1 MTLTM
6 LAVPTGSI
14 LEQFRRAAKT
24 SNQGVSA
31 RRVPQLPQKTS
42 EERSCFPQFAQ
53 TRLRAAGARAAV
65 PGAGGWMGL
74 PQREQNFSFGSEPL
88 PQLEQA
94 QPVRMNLA
102 NRAPIPSGPGPA
114 AEAGADAGA
123 GDGAA
128 GGAGATGGA
137 GAAGYCGTGGRCAVG
152 AAGACV
158 GTAFLA
164 CARDWS

>member
-6 LAVPTGSI
+6 LATATGSI
-14 LEQFRRAAKT
+14 LEHFRRAAKT

-42 EERSCFPQFAQ
+42 DERSCFPQFAH
-53 TRLRAAGARAAV
+53 TGLRTAGARAAV
-65 PGAGGWMGL
+65 LGAGGWMGL
-74 PQREQNFSFGSEPL
+74 PQREQNFSFGSAPL

-102 NRAPIPSGPGPA
+102 NRAPMPSGTGPA
-114 AEAGADAGA
+114 ADAGAEAGADAGA
-123 GDGAA
+123 A
-128 GGAGATGGA
+128 GGA
-137 GAAGYCGTGGRCAVG
+137 AAGYCGGGGRCAVG
-152 AAGACV
+152 AAGARG